1 MKSSISSPSPF
12 EINYI
17 KNAKV
22 IKTEIKPFLHNF
34 VYNYTQPLSF
44 ENEPFSLETILL
56 IRTIWIHTFSILDID
71 LQPFLQNTHL
81 SKSPFRNK
89 KPPLFKHT
97 EGQ

>member
-1 MKSSISSPSPF
+1 MNASLSSPSPF

-22 IKTEIKPFLHNF
+22 IKTEIKPFLHNI
-34 VYNYTQPLSF
+34 VYIILNHSHLKMNPIASRQFLLL
-44 ENEPFSLETILL
+44 EN
-56 IRTIWIHTFSILDID
+56 IWIHISSILAID

-81 SKSPFRNK
+81 SKLLFRNK

-97 EGQ
+97 EEQ